1 MSHYAGTK
9 MVIVQTLKKVFPTA
23 LSATT
28 KKRLRSLLVQDI
40 MSHPVKTIPDNS
52 TMAQAAILM
61 GSHHI
66 GSLIVTTDDDHVG
79 IVTERDLMSHV
90 LALGKDP
97 ADVKVGRV
105 MSRPLISI
113 NHDATIKAAAQTM
126 NRKKGRLAV
135 MKVNTLVGVVTASDL
150 IKGLPE
156 TRETEAKPLMYG
168 SKLVETADKNISVAR
183 IVKIMGEK
191 RIGSVVILSEGK
203 PMGIFTERD
212 LLTTIMAKRE
222 PLSTSVGGVA
232 STPLIVTDV
241 DVNVFEA
248 ASIMTANKIK
258 RLPLVDENDELRGI
272 ITARDLVE
280 AYSK

>member
-1 MSHYAGTK
+1 

-28 KKRLRSLLVQDI
+28 KKRLRSLRVQDI

-66 GSLIVTTDDDHVG
+66 GSLIVTADDDHIG

>member
-1 MSHYAGTK
+1 MG
-9 MVIVQTLKKVFPTA
+9 IIQTLKKVFPSA
-23 LSATT
+23 LSETT
-28 KKRLRSLLVQDI
+28 KKRLRNLRVQDI
-40 MSHPVKTIPDNS
+40 MSHPVRTIPDDS
-52 TMAQAAILM
+52 SMAQAALLM
-61 GSHHI
+61 GRHHI
-66 GSLIVTTDDDHVG
+66 GSLIVTADDDHVG
-79 IVTERDLMSHV
+79 IVTERDLMSRV

-97 ADVKVGRV
+97 ADVQVSEV

-113 NHDATIKAAAQTM
+113 NHDASIKEAAKRM
-126 NRKKGRLAV
+126 ISRKSRLAV
-135 MKVNTLVGVVTASDL
+135 MKVSTLVGVVTASDL

-156 TRETEAKPLMYG
+156 TRETEAKPLRYG
-168 SKLVETADKNISVAR
+168 SKLVETADKGVSVAK
-183 IVKIMGEK
+183 VVQIMGEK

-212 LLTTIMAKRE
+212 LLTSLMSRSE
-222 PLSTSVGGVA
+222 PLSIPVGDVT
-232 STPLIVTDV
+232 STPLLVTDV

-258 RLPLVDENDELRGI
+258 RLPLVGEGDELRGI

>member
-1 MSHYAGTK
+1 MG
-9 MVIVQTLKKVFPTA
+9 IVQTLKKVFPSD
-23 LSATT
+23 LSETT
-28 KKRLRSLLVQDI
+28 KKRLRNLRVQDI
-40 MSHPVKTIPDNS
+40 MSHPVRTIPDDS
-52 TMAQAAILM
+52 SMAQAALLM
-61 GSHHI
+61 GRHHI
-66 GSLIVTTDDDHVG
+66 GSLIVTADDDHVG
-79 IVTERDLMSHV
+79 IVTERDLMSRV

-97 ADVKVGRV
+97 ADVQVSEV

-113 NHDATIKAAAQTM
+113 NHDASIKEAAKRM
-126 NRKKGRLAV
+126 ISRKSRLAV
-135 MKVNTLVGVVTASDL
+135 MKVSTLVGVVTASDL

-156 TRETEAKPLMYG
+156 TRETEAKPLRYG
-168 SKLVETADKNISVAR
+168 SKLVETADKGVSVAK
-183 IVKIMGEK
+183 VVQIMGEK

-212 LLTTIMAKRE
+212 LLTSLMSRSE
-222 PLSTSVGGVA
+222 PLSIPVGDVT
-232 STPLIVTDV
+232 STPLLVTDV

-258 RLPLVDENDELRGI
+258 RLPLVGEGDELRGI

>member
-1 MSHYAGTK
+1 

-23 LSATT
+23 LSETT
-28 KKRLRSLLVQDI
+28 KKRLRSLRVQDI
-40 MSHPVKTIPDNS
+40 MSHPVKTIPDSS
-52 TMAQAAILM
+52 TMAQAAMLM
-61 GSHHI
+61 GRHHI
-66 GSLIVTTDDDHVG
+66 GSLIVTADDDHVG

-97 ADVKVGRV
+97 ADVNVGRV

-113 NHDATIKAAAQTM
+113 NHDATIKAAAQRMT
-126 NRKKGRLAV
+126 RKKGRLAV
-135 MKVNTLVGVVTASDL
+135 MKVTTLVGVVTASDL

-156 TRETEAKPLMYG
+156 THETDAKPLMYG
-168 SKLVETADKNISVAR
+168 SKQVETADKNISVAR

-191 RIGSVVILSEGK
+191 RIGSVIILSEGK

-222 PLSTSVGGVA
+222 PLSTPVGEVT
-232 STPLIVTDV
+232 STPLMVTDV
-241 DVNVFEA
+241 DVNVFKA

>member
-1 MSHYAGTK
+1 

-28 KKRLRSLLVQDI
+28 KKRLRSLRVQDI

-66 GSLIVTTDDDHVG
+66 GSLIVTADDDHVG

>member
-1 MSHYAGTK
+1 

-23 LSATT
+23 LSETT
-28 KKRLRSLLVQDI
+28 KKRLRSLRVQDI
-40 MSHPVKTIPDNS
+40 MSHPVKTIPDTAN
-52 TMAQAAILM
+52 MAQAARLM
-61 GSHHI
+61 GRNHI
-66 GSLIVTTDDDHVG
+66 GSLIVTADDDHVG

-90 LALGKDP
+90 LALGKNP
-97 ADVKVGRV
+97 ATVKVGRV
-105 MSRPLISI
+105 MSKPLISI
-113 NHDATIKAAAQTM
+113 NHDATIKKAAQMMT
-126 NRKKGRLAV
+126 RKKGRLAV

-183 IVKIMGEK
+183 IVNIMGKK

-222 PLSTSVGGVA
+222 PLSTPVGEVT
-232 STPLIVTDV
+232 STPLMVTDL

-248 ASIMTANKIK
+248 ASIMTTNKIK
-258 RLPLVDENDELRGI
+258 RLPLVDEKDELRGI

>member
-1 MSHYAGTK
+1 MG
-9 MVIVQTLKKVFPTA
+9 IVQTLKKVFPSD
-23 LSATT
+23 LSETT
-28 KKRLRSLLVQDI
+28 KKRLRNLRVQDI
-40 MSHPVKTIPDNS
+40 MSHPVRTIPDDS
-52 TMAQAAILM
+52 SMAQAALLM
-61 GSHHI
+61 GRHHI
-66 GSLIVTTDDDHVG
+66 GSLIVTADDDHVG
-79 IVTERDLMSHV
+79 IVTERDLMSRV

-97 ADVKVGRV
+97 ADVQVSEV

-113 NHDATIKAAAQTM
+113 NHDASIKEAAKRM
-126 NRKKGRLAV
+126 ISRKSRLAV
-135 MKVNTLVGVVTASDL
+135 LKVSTLVGVVTASDL

-156 TRETEAKPLMYG
+156 TPETEAKPLRYG
-168 SKLVETADKNISVAR
+168 SKLVETADKGVSVAK
-183 IVKIMGEK
+183 VVQIMGEK

-212 LLTTIMAKRE
+212 LLTSLMSRSE
-222 PLSTSVGGVA
+222 PLSIPVGDVT
-232 STPLIVTDV
+232 STPLLVTDV

-258 RLPLVDENDELRGI
+258 RLPLVGEGDELRGI

>member
-1 MSHYAGTK
+1 

-28 KKRLRSLLVQDI
+28 KKRLRSLRVQDI